1 MVLGIGTDLV
11 MKGELRPEFLE
22 KDDPFCQATF
32 TPAERQEAAARRD
45 RYRYFRGRFAAK
57 EAVFK
62 TLGLPTDTRLPLNQ
76 IEVLGGDR
84 SAPAV
89 RLHADAA
96 EAARRRGI
104 RSILL
109 TRLPLNQIEVLG
121 GDRSAPAVRLHA
133 DAAEA
138 ARRRGIR
145 SILLTLTHNADHTVA
160 FALAQGGPDSK
171 EEELWQI

>member
-76 IEVLGGDR
+76 IEVL
-84 SAPAV
+84 S
-89 RLHADAA
+89 
-96 EAARRRGI
+96 
-104 RSILL
+104 
-109 TRLPLNQIEVLG
+109 